1 LLRESS
7 GWMDVLDVSA
17 SGMTGS
23 GGGGGLGQGLLQL
36 LEFCGRCEPI
46 SRLIALPV
54 IVDGVLDVVPGGD
67 DTMES
72 CHL

>member
-1 LLRESS
+1 
-7 GWMDVLDVSA
+7 MDVLDVSA

-23 GGGGGLGQGLLQL
+23 GGGGLSQGLLQL

-54 IVDGVLDVVPGGD
+54 TVDGVLDVVPDGD